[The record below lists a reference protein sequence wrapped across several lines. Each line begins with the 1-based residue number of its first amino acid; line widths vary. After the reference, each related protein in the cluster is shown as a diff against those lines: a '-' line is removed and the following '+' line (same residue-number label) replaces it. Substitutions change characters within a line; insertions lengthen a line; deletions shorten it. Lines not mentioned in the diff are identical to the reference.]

1 MALTKVTGGVVS
13 PSSDYAINNVTGGL
27 QDQVGFKLDGKYL
40 TAEDYREIHSLH
52 NAKEWEDNDRLTWGE
67 WCKPVW
73 PQTHSLMGSVP
84 TPYIFDDR
92 CKWEDV
98 ADNLKEWYDTDVKE
112 RRKVGLNAREFA
124 TDDEI
129 GMTAKLMGRN
139 MSEAI
144 DTCFEKFTPRKRFTI
159 IEA

>member
-1 MALTKVTGGVVS
+1 MRTSYDLKKKNWFNIGGKS
-13 PSSDYAINNVTGGL
+13 
-27 QDQVGFKLDGKYL
+27 KLFYL
-40 TAEDYREIHSLH
+40 
-52 NAKEWEDNDRLTWGE
+52 
-67 WCKPVW
+67 
-73 PQTHSLMGSVP
+73 
-84 TPYIFDDR
+84 
-92 CKWEDV
+92 

-112 RRKVGLNAREFA
+112 RRKVGLKAREFA